1 MRLGFQ
7 GEPAGAWG
15 FDPAK
20 IKESRPISSNG
31 QRLPS
36 GFWAESGPN
45 RRFGPRARKWL
56 LGRARPGRGASCHW
70 LLDRA

>member
-1 MRLGFQ
+1 MRLGFR
-7 GEPAGAWG
+7 GEPAGARG

-36 GFWAESGPN
+36 GFRAEMTPSGRCGHAAPGQSG
-45 RRFGPRARKWL
+45 GPVVGCRA
-56 LGRARPGRGASCHW
+56 GA
-70 LLDRA
+70 